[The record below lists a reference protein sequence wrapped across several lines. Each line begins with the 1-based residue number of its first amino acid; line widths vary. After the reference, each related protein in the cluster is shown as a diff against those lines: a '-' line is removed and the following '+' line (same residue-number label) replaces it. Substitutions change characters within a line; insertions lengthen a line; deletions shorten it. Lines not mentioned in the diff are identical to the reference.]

1 MTLEPQYLSLQAE
14 HTIKISYE
22 KFFEKKSHKKFFFL
36 LRFIINIR
44 GAKAPKK
51 KKRHVSNRK
60 VICLEIEI
68 DPF

>member
-1 MTLEPQYLSLQAE
+1 MDFKFSLQE
-14 HTIKISYE
+14 FTKIDHT
-22 KFFEKKSHKKFFFL
+22 
-36 LRFIINIR
+36 IR

>member
-1 MTLEPQYLSLQAE
+1 MWKPPNESFFINVALDF
-14 HTIKISYE
+14 ISVGQRWFTRY
-22 KFFEKKSHKKFFFL
+22 
-36 LRFIINIR
+36 FIDSR

-51 KKRHVSNRK
+51 KKWYVSNRK

>member
-1 MTLEPQYLSLQAE
+1 M
-14 HTIKISYE
+14 IK
-22 KFFEKKSHKKFFFL
+22 
-36 LRFIINIR
+36 NR